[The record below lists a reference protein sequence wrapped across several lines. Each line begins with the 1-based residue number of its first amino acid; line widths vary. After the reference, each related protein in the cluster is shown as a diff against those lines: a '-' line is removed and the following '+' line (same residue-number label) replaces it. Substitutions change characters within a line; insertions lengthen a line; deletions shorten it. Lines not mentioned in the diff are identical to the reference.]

1 MSKKMILLIGVIFVF
16 VAVGSAFAQTEDEIV
31 ARYMKKVEKK
41 HKSKVGFFSTSF
53 SYGML
58 ANDNGYNKFINYAND
73 RIAPGNPLGGIW
85 RTSQISA
92 NFGMLLTS
100 RATLKFGFEYW
111 MQMGVDK
118 TGDYTL
124 SIEPI
129 GAQTDFN
136 LQSEVQIYGI
146 TGGTDYYLL
155 NPPDKNGVFNSLALR
170 VGATGGYYMAKWQTW
185 DGLTPY
191 NLTTASYES
200 NDDPFKDNTI
210 GFTVTAGADYPT
222 PVFDLLLGVDIGYQ
236 YLNFG
241 NVKSY
246 NTVNEELYVSYSD
259 SGTDRVDFDFSG
271 LRGKI
276 ELKRFFSW

>member
-118 TGDYTL
+118 TG
-124 SIEPI
+124 
-129 GAQTDFN
+129 GA
-136 LQSEVQIYGI
+136 V
-146 TGGTDYYLL
+146 
-155 NPPDKNGVFNSLALR
+155 
-170 VGATGGYYMAKWQTW
+170 
-185 DGLTPY
+185 
-191 NLTTASYES
+191 
-200 NDDPFKDNTI
+200 
-210 GFTVTAGADYPT
+210 
-222 PVFDLLLGVDIGYQ
+222 
-236 YLNFG
+236 
-241 NVKSY
+241 
-246 NTVNEELYVSYSD
+246 
-259 SGTDRVDFDFSG
+259 
-271 LRGKI
+271 
-276 ELKRFFSW
+276 